1 MQTLMNERA
10 RRYRYFASTE
20 HIHEVISSETRK
32 EYIVNLENWTCS
44 CLDWQLKGFPCAHAL
59 SVLLGRK
66 LNIDCFVQP
75 FYTLAAYRGTYAG
88 VILHP
93 EFVASDAPLEYALN
107 PHLLQL
113 EPPEPLSME
122 DFMAIEG
129 NDEGEEEIDDEGMQP
144 PSTKR
149 APGRPKKRR
158 IRHNIEREIVRIQH
172 CGRCGKVGHS
182 RRTCG
187 ESI

>member
-1 MQTLMNERA
+1 M
-10 RRYRYFASTE
+10 
-20 HIHEVISSETRK
+20 
-32 EYIVNLENWTCS
+32 
-44 CLDWQLKGFPCAHAL
+44 
-59 SVLLGRK
+59 
-66 LNIDCFVQP
+66 
-75 FYTLAAYRGTYAG
+75 
-88 VILHP
+88 HP

-158 IRHNIEREIVRIQH
+158 IRHNIECKIVRIQH
-172 CGRCGKVGHS
+172 CGCCGKVGHF